1 MDRDNIQIDLDE
13 NIEIFMNKQINGESI
28 NIQDKVK
35 DIVYFA
41 LNEQKINIDKV
52 FVTISS
58 VSKEEI
64 KQINKKYRNVDK
76 VTDVLSFPI
85 FEKQELE
92 EISKQMNK
100 SKQIKEIELGDVFL
114 CIDVI
119 QQQSKEYETGILR
132 EMLYMITHGICH
144 LIGYDHIEEEEK
156 IVMRKLEE
164 KILNEIGV
172 CK

>member
-13 NIEIFMNKQINGESI
+13 NIELFMNKQINSESI